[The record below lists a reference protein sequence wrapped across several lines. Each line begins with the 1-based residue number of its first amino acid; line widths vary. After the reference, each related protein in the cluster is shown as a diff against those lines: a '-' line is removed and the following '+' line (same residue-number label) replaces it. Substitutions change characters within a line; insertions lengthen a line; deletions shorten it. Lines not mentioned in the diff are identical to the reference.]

1 MNIHKNITVEQIKA
15 ISKNNLIDM
24 YERQNLSVDN
34 ISSKINISSSTIF
47 HRLKLYNIKVRK
59 AGKRKVLT
67 LK

>member
-1 MNIHKNITVEQIKA
+1 MNIHKNITAEQIKA

-59 AGKRKVLT
+59 AGRRKVLT

>member
-1 MNIHKNITVEQIKA
+1 MNIHKNITAEQIKA